1 MTNERPTLRNI
12 ADALGV
18 SVNTVSRALN
28 EKSGVG
34 EVTRTR
40 IQLEADRIGYVPNA
54 HARSLVL
61 GARMLIGLIIS
72 NTSNPFYASLISE
85 IEKHAGEAGYSIIL
99 FSSDES
105 SEQEDEA
112 AQAMLRAGVD
122 GAIVAPV
129 QGKSN
134 PWYRLVNAEVPIVT
148 INRELPDLD
157 LDMVRTDN
165 YTGMYRATQHD
176 LEQGAQRV
184 FLLEEDLAISTVE
197 DRTAGFRAA
206 LSDAGLEPSEDAL
219 AYVSSRRRGRALLPW
234 LADEAHLTTLDLLD
248 RGHKPDA
255 IITGNDLHALGA
267 MRALHERSLRVPED
281 TLVVGWGDYP
291 FSAYL
296 TPSLT
301 SVRLPIQRVGRI
313 AFEMMLRRI
322 RGEQGEE
329 PEHHTMR
336 PEIVVRES
344 SQVARFE

>member
-1 MTNERPTLRNI
+1 MPNERPTLRNI
-12 ADALGV
+12 ADSLGV

-28 EKSGVG
+28 KKSGVG

-40 IQLEADRIGYVPNA
+40 IQLEAERIGYVPNP

-61 GARMLIGLIIS
+61 GSRMLIGMVIS
-72 NTSNPFYASLISE
+72 NPSNPFYAGLISE
-85 IEKHAGEAGYSIIL
+85 IEKHAGEEDYSIIL

-129 QGKSN
+129 QGKTN

-148 INRELPDLD
+148 INREMPDLALD
-157 LDMVRTDN
+157 LVRTDN
-165 YTGMYRATQHD
+165 FTGMYRATQHVLD
-176 LEQGAQRV
+176 QGARNV
-184 FLLEEDLAISTVE
+184 FLLEEDLAISTVD
-197 DRTAGFRAA
+197 DRTSGFRAA
-206 LSDAGLEPSEDAL
+206 LKDAGLAASEDAVT
-219 AYVSSRRRGRALLPW
+219 YVSSRRRGRAMLPW
-234 LADEAHLTTLDLLD
+234 LADQAHLTMLDLLD
-248 RGHKPDA
+248 RGQKPDA

-267 MRALHERSLRVPED
+267 MRALHERSISVPD
-281 TLVVGWGDYP
+281 DVLVVGWGDYP

-296 TPSLT
+296 APSLT

-322 RGEQGEE
+322 RREHGEE
-329 PEHHTMR
+329 PERHTMR

-344 SQVARFE
+344 SRAVK